1 AQRVAYGS
9 RRMLEHTIGNKV
21 LELTLTT
28 VSPSGTVAEAGDS
41 GATRLVIVL
50 LRDITQAKEAA
61 KITSEFV
68 SHVAPEMRTPLSSLK
83 AYVEMLTDEEAEDEH
98 TRREY
103 YDIIQA
109 ESDRMSRLIDNIL
122 NISRIESGLVR
133 VAKEPVALAV
143 IVREALDVMKPQ
155 ADKKHIALSE
165 MLTPVMHSVLADRD
179 MIYQAILN
187 LISNAVKYTPDGGQ
201 VVVRMRI
208 NEQERT
214 ISTEVA
220 DTGVGIPPED

>member
-1 AQRVAYGS
+1 
-9 RRMLEHTIGNKV
+9 
-21 LELTLTT
+21 
-28 VSPSGTVAEAGDS
+28 
-41 GATRLVIVL
+41 
-50 LRDITQAKEAA
+50 
-61 KITSEFV
+61 
-68 SHVAPEMRTPLSSLK
+68 
-83 AYVEMLTDEEAEDEH
+83 
-98 TRREY
+98 
-103 YDIIQA
+103 
-109 ESDRMSRLIDNIL
+109 SDRMSRLIDNIL

-165 MLTPVMHSVLADRD
+165 MLAPVMHSVLADRD

-220 DTGVGIPPED
+220 DTGVGIPPEDLPRMFEKFFRVKANMKVAKGTGLGLSLVRNIVETVHGGKVG